1 MKKNHHLHR
10 LVRLCLIISLL
21 LLCSTSQV
29 FAAAKVNV
37 KNTKIKLSATK
48 LTYNQKAQRPKVSVT
63 YKGKVLK
70 EKKNYVL
77 KYSKGCKKVGVYTVQ
92 IIGKGAYTGK
102 VKKQFTI
109 LPPKTQV
116 MGGYVGKRLS
126 V

>member
-48 LTYNQKAQRPKVSVT
+48 LTYNQKAQRPKVPTLSRLLE
-63 YKGKVLK
+63 KVLIPAK
-70 EKKNYVL
+70 
-77 KYSKGCKKVGVYTVQ
+77 
-92 IIGKGAYTGK
+92 
-102 VKKQFTI
+102 
-109 LPPKTQV
+109 
-116 MGGYVGKRLS
+116 
-126 V
+126 